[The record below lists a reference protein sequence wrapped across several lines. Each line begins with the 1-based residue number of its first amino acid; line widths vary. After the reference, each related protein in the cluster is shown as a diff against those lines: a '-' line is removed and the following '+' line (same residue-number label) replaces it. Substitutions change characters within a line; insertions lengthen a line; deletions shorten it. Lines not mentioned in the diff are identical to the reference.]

1 MPIGLGVIPAY
12 SALAAAESWAGPGPG
27 PDRLG
32 LKCYLAFVFYVTK
45 SLALEKRLEKKRDTI
60 TMEFN
65 VTVCDLSPRRR
76 TKDDKGD

>member
-1 MPIGLGVIPAY
+1 MIVGLRVMLVVFGMQ
-12 SALAAAESWAGPGPG
+12 L
-27 PDRLG
+27 
-32 LKCYLAFVFYVTK
+32 FFYVTK

>member
-1 MPIGLGVIPAY
+1 MLYLWINICVYVDMHGDYVINY
-12 SALAAAESWAGPGPG
+12 VINYFFLRNKGRSH
-27 PDRLG
+27 
-32 LKCYLAFVFYVTK
+32 LK
-45 SLALEKRLEKKRDTI
+45 KRLEKKRDTI